1 MLKIIGIALV
11 VIGCTGMGFAY
22 KQQFE
27 ERLWHLKQMKQ
38 IFVLSSAAVRYGKA
52 TLPESCRQA
61 AEKAEPPYSS
71 ALKKVY
77 QIMKE
82 NRGLPF
88 SFVWKQEMGKAV
100 SQAPISTKEKEL
112 FLKFCEG
119 NGYMDNQMQQQAISQ
134 YTEELELYIKEIEKN
149 IREKSKVAVCLGIMG
164 GMFLTIVLI

>member
-1 MLKIIGIALV
+1 MLKMIGIVLT

-27 ERLWHLKQMKQ
+27 ERLWHLRQMKL
-38 IFVLSSAAVRYGKA
+38 IFSLISGTIRYGKA

-61 AEKAEPPYSS
+61 AQKAEAPYGA
-71 ALKKVY
+71 ALQNIY

-82 NRGLPF
+82 NKGLPF
-88 SFVWKQEMGKAV
+88 SMVWKQEMGRLTKDIPV
-100 SQAPISTKEKEL
+100 GEKEKEL
-112 FLKFCEG
+112 FLKFGAG
-119 NGYMDNQMQQQAISQ
+119 NGYMDNEMQQQAIAR
-134 YTEELELYIKEIEKN
+134 YTEELELYIKETEKN